1 MRAQRTW
8 EKHVN
13 FTAASLRLVRL
24 FSKPVRLVLA
34 ATGAVFLAASIYQVL
49 PQELH
54 VVTDIVGYPTHS
66 NFNIQRY
73 FYAYYLA
80 IFLLPVGTA
89 LIYHWLGPLFSRPAS
104 LSSNA
109 SASEPREGAPQF
121 RAAQILTH
129 AARLYLVGLVFVM
142 QFRVIARLQPDEFWF
157 SGLLAA
163 AGYGLLIAFLASFV
177 RLGPLSRFPY
187 FGVLSL
193 VNSLCAPVAFLG
205 LYGVASAARVIVQST
220 GEIHRY
226 PFIPISLAI
235 ALALVFF
242 FWFSVRLRRST
253 TGEEL
258 FELETR
264 AILWIASPMMLFML
278 CSSLPAALRF
288 VDIYHAGEVVVA
300 SKLVGEGWFPWR
312 DLMFIHGITQDVLTG
327 LGTVLID
334 DSIWGHVAGK
344 ALIGN
349 PLYWISLY
357 ALYAY
362 FFGSSGFR
370 VGRRQPVGKN
380 PLSLASHDS
389 RSVLAVKGSLRRAKR
404 APLTAPGRSRGRNLY
419 EGKGITG
426 RYPRF

>member
-1 MRAQRTW
+1 M
-8 EKHVN
+8 N

-242 FWFSVRLRRST
+242 FWCFSAPATIHNR
-253 TGEEL
+253 G
-258 FELETR
+258 R
-264 AILWIASPMMLFML
+264 AI
-278 CSSLPAALRF
+278 R
-288 VDIYHAGEVVVA
+288 
-300 SKLVGEGWFPWR
+300 
-312 DLMFIHGITQDVLTG
+312 T
-327 LGTVLID
+327 
-334 DSIWGHVAGK
+334 
-344 ALIGN
+344 GN
-349 PLYWISLY
+349 PSDSLDRFADDAFH
-357 ALYAY
+357 AL
-362 FFGSSGFR
+362 F
-370 VGRRQPVGKN
+370 
-380 PLSLASHDS
+380 LSTC
-389 RSVLAVKGSLRRAKR
+389 R
-404 APLTAPGRSRGRNLY
+404 APLCRYLPCGRSSGGEQAGRRRLVPLARSHVHPRNHA
-419 EGKGITG
+419 G
-426 RYPRF
+426 RPDSGWARF